1 MAVALAAG
9 PDVLPGW
16 LLARIEASS
25 KPPQKPIRSG
35 MSFFGNQDINKLAL
49 HTALHQAAM
58 GLSLAFF
65 AAFLLHAGLS
75 PSGVFLT
82 LAAILTLRFFVR
94 AAVLPSVRLIGFR
107 NTFLLGALLFAVE
120 YLVLA
125 AYDGS
130 NVRLLWFIVS
140 DAVCSAF
147 YWTCYHAF
155 YAALG
160 DPEARGAQ

>member
-1 MAVALAAG
+1 
-9 PDVLPGW
+9 
-16 LLARIEASS
+16 
-25 KPPQKPIRSG
+25 
-35 MSFFGNQDINKLAL
+35 MSFFGNQDINRLAL

-65 AAFLLHAGLS
+65 AAFLLHAGLA

-130 NVRLLWFIVS
+130 NARLLWFIVS
-140 DAVCSAF
+140 DAVCSALHLPSQPGGRLPGAIWRTF
-147 YWTCYHAF
+147 KRVGCF
-155 YAALG
+155 AAMSSIIA
-160 DPEARGAQ
+160 PV